1 MSIDLKIQNLCDH
14 TVNWEVGQMQPDRRS
29 VLFAK
34 PIAST
39 ASLGVRVNNV
49 VIDPSRYS
57 VQVKDEVVS
66 ADKPFYVV
74 MTFKVKDYQPLVEA
88 QYVTISTF
96 CRKCAGINYTDD
108 FEYINGKDI
117 RTCKDEELLLQLVEK
132 YIVTILGSNPFHSW
146 VGTGLSAMIGVKI
159 TDPDMLATRMKE
171 QCNNAIEKLK
181 NVQKQMQATGREMSP
196 GELFGDLISMSV
208 AQGTDPGIYT
218 ITVKFTSQSGKP
230 LQYDQ
235 RVRLSSTRQRT
246 SF

>member
-1 MSIDLKIQNLCDH
+1 
-14 TVNWEVGQMQPDRRS
+14 MQPDLRS
-29 VLFAK
+29 VLFSK

-39 ASLGVRVNNV
+39 ASLSVRVNNV

-74 MTFKVKDYQPLVEA
+74 LTYKVKDYQPLVEA

-132 YIVTILGSNPFHSW
+132 YIVTIMGSNPFHPW
-146 VGTGLSAMIGVKI
+146 VGTGLSSLVGSKI
-159 TDPDMLATRMKE
+159 TDPEMLTTRMNE
-171 QCNNAIEKLK
+171 QCNSAIEKLK

-196 GELFGDLISMSV
+196 GELFGDLISMNV
-208 AQGTDPGIYT
+208 AQGTDPSIYT
-218 ITVKFTSQSGKP
+218 ITVRFTSQSGKP
-230 LQYDQ
+230 LEYDQ
-235 RVRLSSTRQRT
+235 RVKLGTTRQRT
-246 SF
+246 AF